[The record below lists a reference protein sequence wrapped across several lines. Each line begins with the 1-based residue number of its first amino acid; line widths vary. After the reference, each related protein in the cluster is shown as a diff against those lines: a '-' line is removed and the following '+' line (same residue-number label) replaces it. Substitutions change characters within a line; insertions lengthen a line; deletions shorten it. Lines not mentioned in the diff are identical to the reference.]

1 MKIFSNF
8 DTGLKQRIFSE
19 YQVAHG
25 NENVLCFGRSML
37 YRIYKVVFPFLLVVL
52 FGVLGSMFFYYR
64 FDGNYFGYI
73 AIVFGIMCIL
83 FISPIVRK
91 YIDYKMDFV
100 IVIPNAI
107 MIYDQWALFKR
118 DVITISAQSIKTIS
132 VQKSWLFYSIFDNG
146 DIVILTEGGDVD
158 HNGESILRRIPKPE
172 KRRNQIVKI
181 VGIDLEANQNPIV

>member
-1 MKIFSNF
+1 
-8 DTGLKQRIFSE
+8 
-19 YQVAHG
+19 
-25 NENVLCFGRSML
+25 
-37 YRIYKVVFPFLLVVL
+37 
-52 FGVLGSMFFYYR
+52 
-64 FDGNYFGYI
+64 
-73 AIVFGIMCIL
+73 
-83 FISPIVRK
+83 
-91 YIDYKMDFV
+91 MDFV